1 MQRDLFEKLDDD
13 NDPKRMVGVIKHNLE
28 AMAVKNYSVQTV
40 RLHKSY
46 LCYFAKWCADRGVTR
61 PAEVT
66 KPIIERYQRFMY
78 HYRKLNGDP
87 LSFRSQ
93 HGRLVPIRA

>member
-1 MQRDLFEKLDDD
+1 MPRDPFEALADD
-13 NDPKRMVGVIKHNLE
+13 NDPKGMVSLIKHRLE

-40 RLHKSY
+40 RLHKCY

-78 HYRKLNGDP
+78 HYRKPNGDP
-87 LSFRSQ
+87 LSFSSQ
-93 HGRLVPIRA
+93 LGRLIPIRS